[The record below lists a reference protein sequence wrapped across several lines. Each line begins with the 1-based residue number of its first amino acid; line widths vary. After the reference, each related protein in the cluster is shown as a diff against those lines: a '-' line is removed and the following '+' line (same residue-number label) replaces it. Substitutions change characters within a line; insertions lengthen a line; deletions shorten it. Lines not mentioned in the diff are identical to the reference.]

1 LCTAQKSF
9 WRILA
14 LSWLENARALEKV
27 HRQGGVLIAP
37 RASSLDDLEIA
48 KPRRIVYASR
58 APSWSQLDPNVP
70 TFPEMPEG
78 MKRPGPK
85 RRGPWFQ
92 AANA

>member
-14 LSWLENARALEKV
+14 LSWLENARAREKV
-27 HRQGGVLIAP
+27 HRQGSVIAP
-37 RASSLDDLEIA
+37 RASSLDNLEIA
-48 KPRRIVYASR
+48 KPQMIVYASR

-78 MKRPGPK
+78 MKRPG
-85 RRGPWFQ
+85 
-92 AANA
+92 A